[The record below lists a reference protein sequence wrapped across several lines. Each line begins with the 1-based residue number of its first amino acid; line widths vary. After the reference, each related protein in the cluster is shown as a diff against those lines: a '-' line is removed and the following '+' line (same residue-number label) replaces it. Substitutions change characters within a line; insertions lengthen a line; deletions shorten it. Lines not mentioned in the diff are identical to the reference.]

1 MTTTVAGTDTKRATL
16 EWAGAMALSGTIGV
30 AVVESGAAAPAVAF
44 ARCLVGG
51 LLLALWCA
59 WKGWF
64 RLSARDLRLAAL
76 GGVLLVANWV
86 LLFASYSHSS
96 VSVATVVYHTQPFLL
111 LALAGVVLG
120 ERIRGRD
127 LGHGAIAFAGVVL
140 ISLGGQG
147 MDGQPVDLVGIALAL
162 GAAALY
168 AGASLVAKQ
177 LSHVKPHLVAAVQC
191 AVGTLVL
198 APALLI
204 TPLPPV
210 GSGWLWLLVL
220 GAVHTALMYV
230 LMYSSIGVL
239 PTATVALLSFL
250 YPAVALIVDVAV
262 YGHHVSLLESLGI
275 LAIVAGALAHKL
287 PTRP

>member
-1 MTTTVAGTDTKRATL
+1 MTTTITAPNTKRATL

-59 WKGWF
+59 WKGWLS
-64 RLSARDLRLAAL
+64 LSARDLHLAAL

-111 LALAGVVLG
+111 LGLAGVVLG
-120 ERIRGRD
+120 EKVRGRD

-147 MDGQPVDLVGIALAL
+147 MNGKPVDVVGIALAL

-191 AVGTLVL
+191 AVGALVL
-198 APALLI
+198 APALLF
-204 TPLPPV
+204 TPLPAFGP
-210 GSGWLWLLVL
+210 GWWWLLVL
-220 GAVHTALMYV
+220 GVVHTALMYV
-230 LMYSSIGVL
+230 LMYRSIGVL
-239 PTATVALLSFL
+239 QTATVALLSFL
-250 YPAVALIVDVAV
+250 YPAVALVVDVVV
-262 YGHHVSLLESLGI
+262 YAHHVTLVEALGM
-275 LAIVAGALAHKL
+275 LAVLVGALAHKL
-287 PTRP
+287 PSRT